1 MVYYPK
7 IGWFGLSID
16 LIFIFDKRARITDAD
31 WLRGDSFA
39 SEYAVLQ
46 YIGYYGKIRTIG
58 VDTVAH

>member
-1 MVYYPK
+1 MIHPEAK
-7 IGWFGLSID
+7 G
-16 LIFIFDKRARITDAD
+16 
-31 WLRGDSFA
+31 